1 MNDPLVSIIIPT
13 YNHARFLPRSLSSAL
28 AQTWPNREIIVIDD
42 GSTDETRHVLTQFN
56 GNIRYHY
63 QPNAGLGAA
72 RNAGLR
78 LARGQF
84 IQLLD
89 ADDTI
94 SPEKISRQIS
104 HLMTDDSIDL
114 VYSNYETVK
123 DGMTE
128 LKDYDDPPETQD
140 ALIRYYIRCN
150 MTPLNSPL
158 FRSRVFQSFGTF
170 DEDRTAQED
179 WDFMMRLA
187 IAGCR
192 FKFVPGPFAQYH
204 RDGSVITKDHELMY
218 QRYQHM
224 IEKFRRD
231 PLFLRFGDDLLHEFI
246 YHQNIYIGHDS
257 YNHRCWDRARRHLIE
272 AIRSHREGFR
282 PDLWILVLKTIAHQI
297 IDRSGFKARTP

>member
-1 MNDPLVSIIIPT
+1 MNEPLVSIIIPT
-13 YNHARFLPRSLSSAL
+13 YNHARFLPRSLNSVL
-28 AQTWPNREIIVIDD
+28 TQTWRNREIIVIDD

-63 QPNAGLGAA
+63 QVNAGLGAA

-104 HLMTDDSIDL
+104 HLMTDDTIDL
-114 VYSNYETVK
+114 VYSNYETVN
-123 DGMTE
+123 DGRAMM
-128 LKDYDDPPETQD
+128 KIYDDPPETQD
-140 ALIRYYIRCN
+140 ALIRYYIRWN
-150 MTPLNSPL
+150 MTPIHSPL
-158 FRSRVFQSFGTF
+158 YRSRVFQSFGTF
-170 DEDRTAQED
+170 DEDRAAQED

-204 RDGSVITKDHELMY
+204 RDGSVITRDHELMY
-218 QRYQHM
+218 QRYHHM
-224 IEKFRRD
+224 VEKFRRD
-231 PLFLRFGDDLLHEFI
+231 PLFLRFGDDLVRQFLYYQH
-246 YHQNIYIGHDS
+246 IYIGQES
-257 YNHRCWDRARRHLIE
+257 YNNRRWQRARHHLIE
-272 AIRSHREGFR
+272 AIRSHREGGR

-297 IDRSGFKARTP
+297 LASTRERG